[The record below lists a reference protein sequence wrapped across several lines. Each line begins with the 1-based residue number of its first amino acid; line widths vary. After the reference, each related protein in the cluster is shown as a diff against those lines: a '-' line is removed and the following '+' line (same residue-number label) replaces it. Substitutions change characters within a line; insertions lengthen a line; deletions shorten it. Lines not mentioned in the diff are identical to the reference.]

1 MRPSSS
7 AMPEAYVSYAC
18 TDDAGGEDPAA
29 TRARLRAGLSP
40 GFSRRATVLGLL
52 IGGVLRG
59 AMEQCGGTTVYASAF
74 GETRTLADFLD
85 TFPHES
91 PTLFQTSV
99 HPSAVQQVMI
109 ERKLPIREYVPLAG
123 GPCLAARALAAAL
136 LSPGDPVV
144 FCGGEE
150 RGSWMADMGIAS
162 DRSFAFALVLR
173 KDRDAST
180 LARLRLEA
188 LDRDEGAQADGAP
201 GGMAFPAWFDLL
213 HARRS
218 YDGPVSAEWRLG
230 LEWM

>member
-1 MRPSSS
+1 MPASSS
-7 AMPEAYVSYAC
+7 AMPEAYVTYVC

-40 GFSRRATVLGLL
+40 GFGRRATVLGLM

-59 AMEQCGGTTVYASAF
+59 VMEQCGGTTVYASAY

-136 LSPGDPVV
+136 LSPSDTVIL
-144 FCGGEE
+144 CGGEE
-150 RGSWMADMGIAS
+150 RGSWMADIGMAS
-162 DRSFAFALVLR
+162 DRSFAFALALR
-173 KDRDAST
+173 KVRDAST
-180 LARLRLEA
+180 LALLRLEA
-188 LDRDEGAQADGAP
+188 AGGGP

-213 HARRS
+213 HTRGN
-218 YDGPVSAEWRLG
+218 YNGPVSAEWRLG
-230 LEWM
+230 LDWT

>member
-7 AMPEAYVSYAC
+7 AMLEGYVSYVG

-59 AMEQCGGTTVYASAF
+59 VMEQCGGTTVYASAY

-91 PTLFQTSV
+91 PTLFQTSI

-109 ERKLPIREYVPLAG
+109 ERKLPIREYVPFAG
-123 GPCLAARALAAAL
+123 GPCLAARALLAAL
-136 LSPGDPVV
+136 LSPCDPVV

-150 RGSWMADMGIAS
+150 RGSWMADIGVAS
-162 DRSFAFALVLR
+162 DRSFAFALALR
-173 KDRDAST
+173 KSRDAST
-180 LARLRLEA
+180 LARLRLEP
-188 LDRDEGAQADGAP
+188 ADGDPEARTGSAP

-213 HARRS
+213 HSRRNFN
-218 YDGPVSAEWRLG
+218 GTVSAEWRLG
-230 LEWM
+230 LEWT

>member
-1 MRPSSS
+1 
-7 AMPEAYVSYAC
+7 
-18 TDDAGGEDPAA
+18 
-29 TRARLRAGLSP
+29 
-40 GFSRRATVLGLL
+40 
-52 IGGVLRG
+52 
-59 AMEQCGGTTVYASAF
+59 MEQCGGTTVYASAY

-109 ERKLPIREYVPLAG
+109 EQKLPIRERFPLAG
-123 GPCLAARALAAAL
+123 GPGLAARALAAAL

-144 FCGGEE
+144 LCGGEE
-150 RGSWMADMGIAS
+150 RGSWMADIGMAS

-173 KDRDAST
+173 KERDAST

-188 LDRDEGAQADGAP
+188 SGGEGRMRAGGAP
-201 GGMAFPAWFDLL
+201 EAMAFPAFFDLL

-218 YDGPVSAEWRLG
+218 HDGPLSAEWRLG
-230 LEWM
+230 LEWT

>member
-1 MRPSSS
+1 ML
-7 AMPEAYVSYAC
+7 EGYVSYAC
-18 TDDAGGEDPAA
+18 TDDAGGEDPAS

-52 IGGVLRG
+52 VGGVLRG
-59 AMEQCGGTTVYASAF
+59 AMEQCGGTTVYASAY

-144 FCGGEE
+144 LCGGEE
-150 RGSWMADMGIAS
+150 RGGWMADIGMAS
-162 DRSFAFALVLR
+162 ERSFAFALVLR
-173 KDRDAST
+173 KEGDAST
-180 LARLRLEA
+180 LARLRLEPS
-188 LDRDEGAQADGAP
+188 GGDGRAPAGSAP
-201 GGMAFPAWFDLL
+201 GAMAFPAWFDLL
-213 HARRS
+213 HSRRN

-230 LEWM
+230 LEWT